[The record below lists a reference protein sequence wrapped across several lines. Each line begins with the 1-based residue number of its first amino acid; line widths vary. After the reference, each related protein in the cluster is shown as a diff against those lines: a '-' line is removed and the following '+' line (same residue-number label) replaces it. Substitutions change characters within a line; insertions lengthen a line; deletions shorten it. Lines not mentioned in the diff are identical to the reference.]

1 MFDFIKKLLGYPTDA
16 EKAQAIAQA
25 TEAPLVQLGPEPVV
39 EKPAP
44 TPVAEPTAVKAS
56 PAASTAK
63 KKPAQKK
70 PAQKKPATAKTTAP
84 AKPATPAAPA
94 GRTRGRKPKP
104 KV

>member
-1 MFDFIKKLLGYPTDA
+1 MFNFIKKLLGYPTDA
-16 EKAQAIAQA
+16 EKAQAIAQTA
-25 TEAPLVQLGPEPVV
+25 EAPLVQLGPEPVV

-44 TPVAEPTAVKAS
+44 APAPVAEPAPVKAV

-70 PAQKKPATAKTTAP
+70 PAIAKTTTP
-84 AKPATPAAPA
+84 AKSAKPVAPA